1 MIFNYRNWSIIL
13 IIISSIS
20 IISALTAEYLFNLTP
35 CEMCLKQRYPYYA
48 ITILLIIFYF
58 FKKFNNLLF
67 LFLIEVCV
75 LYGLFYSIWHVGIE
89 QGLLEGPA
97 SCSGFLEQTDSI
109 VELKK
114 QITNKPIINCSEVI
128 WTILGFS
135 AATINTIILT
145 FIFIFNTIFMIKYYN
160 GFKK

>member
-13 IIISSIS
+13 IIISSIA
-20 IISALTAEYLFNLTP
+20 IISALIAEYLFNLAP

-48 ITILLIIFYF
+48 IIILLIIFYI
-58 FKKFNNLLF
+58 FKKFNNFLF
-67 LFLIEVCV
+67 LFLIETCI

-109 VELKK
+109 EELKK

-135 AATINTIILT
+135 AATINTIILS

-160 GFKK
+160 CFKK